1 MTSIRSDYRVG
12 HTRTAEAELLWIID
26 PSPLGMTSGLARPHE
41 DLQGLE
47 KARLDIAA
55 RNRVAASKSGEETQ
69 NLTKELTLPTR
80 RGETV
85 TSHPSPNPHLAR
97 SHGRPQVSGTR
108 VHGLY
113 RPRLLVPAHSDG
125 DARRPRRA
133 AERRP
138 ARGREDSVGPIPW
151 QREMRQMDV
160 SCDW

>member
-55 RNRVAASKSGEETQ
+55 RERVAASKSGEETQ
-69 NLTKELTLPTR
+69 NLTKELTLTTR
-80 RGETV
+80 RGDGDLAPFPK
-85 TSHPSPNPHLAR
+85 SHLAR

-108 VHGLY
+108 AHGLY
-113 RPRLLVPAHSDG
+113 RPRLMVPAHSDG
-125 DARRPRRA
+125 DARRPEGSR

-138 ARGREDSVGPIPW
+138 VGEGGFRGSHCSERVWRRDRRTS
-151 QREMRQMDV
+151 M
-160 SCDW
+160 